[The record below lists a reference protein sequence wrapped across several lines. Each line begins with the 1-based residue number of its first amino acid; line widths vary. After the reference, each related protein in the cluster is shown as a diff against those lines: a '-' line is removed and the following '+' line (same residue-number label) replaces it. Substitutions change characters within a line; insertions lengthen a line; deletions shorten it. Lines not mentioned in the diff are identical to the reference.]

1 MGNGRYCP
9 NAAMISLQITV
20 TLHLTLRV
28 AFAIVPLVRT
38 SVRCYPNQTIC
49 ERYQLVAMRAEK
61 SGLPRRRQRCERI
74 AREAVEDLF
83 FLREGAQA

>member
-28 AFAIVPLVRT
+28 AFADRAV
-38 SVRCYPNQTIC
+38 SPNF
-49 ERYQLVAMRAEK
+49 
-61 SGLPRRRQRCERI
+61 S
-74 AREAVEDLF
+74 
-83 FLREGAQA
+83 